1 MRPNISITLITPHVT
16 IERYSELTGLS
27 IDTINDMLA
36 DGRVLRH
43 RLRKDK
49 KREKVMIN
57 IAAMTVSMASGP
69 RSLRAG
75 SARTQSSG
83 RWFARPLTFSRR
95 QPTRALAPLGLV
107 AITVPLLKKRT
118 RQGANYRAAKNL
130 QRCRTT
136 KT

>member
-36 DGRVLRH
+36 DGRLLRH

-57 IAAMTVSMASGP
+57 IAAMTVD
-69 RSLRAG
+69 
-75 SARTQSSG
+75 
-83 RWFARPLTFSRR
+83 
-95 QPTRALAPLGLV
+95 ALDDCNV
-107 AITVPLLKKRT
+107 TI
-118 RQGANYRAAKNL
+118 N
-130 QRCRTT
+130 
-136 KT
+136 

>member
-36 DGRVLRH
+36 DGRLLRH

-57 IAAMTVSMASGP
+57 IAAMTVD
-69 RSLRAG
+69 
-75 SARTQSSG
+75 
-83 RWFARPLTFSRR
+83 
-95 QPTRALAPLGLV
+95 ALSNCNV
-107 AITVPLLKKRT
+107 TI
-118 RQGANYRAAKNL
+118 N
-130 QRCRTT
+130 
-136 KT
+136 

>member
-36 DGRVLRH
+36 DGRLLRH

-57 IAAMTVSMASGP
+57 IAAMTID
-69 RSLRAG
+69 
-75 SARTQSSG
+75 
-83 RWFARPLTFSRR
+83 
-95 QPTRALAPLGLV
+95 ALSDCKV
-107 AITVPLLKKRT
+107 TI
-118 RQGANYRAAKNL
+118 N
-130 QRCRTT
+130 
-136 KT
+136 

>member
-36 DGRVLRH
+36 DGRLLRH

-57 IAAMTVSMASGP
+57 IAVMTVD
-69 RSLRAG
+69 
-75 SARTQSSG
+75 
-83 RWFARPLTFSRR
+83 
-95 QPTRALAPLGLV
+95 ALSDCNV
-107 AITVPLLKKRT
+107 TI
-118 RQGANYRAAKNL
+118 N
-130 QRCRTT
+130 
-136 KT
+136 